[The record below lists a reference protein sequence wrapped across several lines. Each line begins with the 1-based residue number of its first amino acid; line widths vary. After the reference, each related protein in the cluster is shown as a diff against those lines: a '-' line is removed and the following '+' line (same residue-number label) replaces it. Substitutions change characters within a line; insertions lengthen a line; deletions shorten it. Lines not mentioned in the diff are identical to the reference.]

1 MKKIILLAFLLI
13 GLSAKGQDFKIDA
26 PVKYAGGIISQAPN
40 YIKLNYLFIKRVND
54 STWSYETQYFTEDSL
69 GHRLLPNDDLI
80 GSRSNGTVKVF
91 TITSK
96 EAGLHPDSLINLFW
110 MPYLKTIYPGKVT
123 KDKPIFEKISN

>member
-1 MKKIILLAFLLI
+1 MKKVILLAFILI
-13 GLSAKGQDFKIDA
+13 GLNVSGQDFKIDA
-26 PVKYAGGIISQAPN
+26 PVKYANGIVSPSPN
-40 YIKLNYLFIKRVND
+40 YIKLNSLFIKRQND
-54 STWSYETQYFTEDSL
+54 STWSFEPQYFTEDSL

-110 MPYLKTIYPGKVT
+110 LPYLETIYPGKVA
-123 KDKPIFEKISN
+123 KDKPIFTKDK